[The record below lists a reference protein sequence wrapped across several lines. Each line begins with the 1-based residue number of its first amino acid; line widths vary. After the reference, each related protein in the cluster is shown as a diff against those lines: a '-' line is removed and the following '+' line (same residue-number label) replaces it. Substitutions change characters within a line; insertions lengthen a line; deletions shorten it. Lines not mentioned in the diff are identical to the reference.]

1 MSEMNFWSGKIIPTG
16 ITEEDFAKTKGLEV
30 SEFGGHRD
38 YFPADVIVVNGYIY
52 VLDEKDLDPCGDII
66 YTKNEDGSFDV
77 TALYYDGGTCIE
89 EIVEEIIN
97 KENK

>member
-38 YFPADVIVVNGYIY
+38 YFPADVVVVNGYIY
-52 VLDEKDLDPCGDII
+52 VLDGKDLDPSGDII
-66 YTKNEDGSFDV
+66 SSKNEDGSFNI
-77 TALYYDGGTCIE
+77 TALYYDGGTCFE
-89 EIVEEIIN
+89 ELVEEIIR
-97 KENK
+97 KENN